1 MSFRCVT
8 VILLYAVVTNG
19 AKLSPLKRPQIE
31 MERFIHSWAINSHS
45 AVQTLSNG
53 DEGSGTDGNF
63 IEVFQCGGKAPGLYA
78 DPDDCTKYYEC
89 ADGHDIGFHRDCAA
103 GFPAGTQPVFDV
115 VNQICDWPENVP
127 YACGGT
133 RAFTCANLEPG
144 LYSDP
149 DDCHSYFECVPGF
162 DIPFHRACA
171 TGWSDGP
178 HPVFDEAAQRCDW
191 PMNVAGS
198 CGTLDSRCVDKAPG
212 NYPVPGSC
220 TKFYKCWPGLTVALE
235 GECPEGTLF
244 HPERMACNWP
254 WAVPAP
260 CGTQ

>member
-1 MSFRCVT
+1 
-8 VILLYAVVTNG
+8 
-19 AKLSPLKRPQIE
+19 
-31 MERFIHSWAINSHS
+31 MERFIHSWAVNSHS

-115 VNQICDWPENVP
+115 ANQICDWPENVP

-149 DDCHSYFECVPGF
+149 DDCQSYFECVPGF

>member
-198 CGTLDSRCVDKAPG
+198 CGVGVIRRGSRFSNHILEFNAPTPSHTFG
-212 NYPVPGSC
+212 
-220 TKFYKCWPGLTVALE
+220 
-235 GECPEGTLF
+235 
-244 HPERMACNWP
+244 RID
-254 WAVPAP
+254 
-260 CGTQ
+260 